1 MTHHQDKKAA
11 ILKAASQCFAR
22 YGYEKTTLDD
32 IGGLVGLNKAS
43 LYYYYKNKES
53 LFTEVIFSEA
63 EAFITRLIASIEM
76 VQGCKEKII
85 TYLTQRV
92 RYIGEAVNLS
102 QLTNESITGLTPLF
116 SDMYAANEKKEIAYL
131 TEILNSAMA
140 TRELLPCDGA
150 RVARSILTVSMAI
163 MNRYEVCSDTRSD
176 DDITKAISEIDFTIA
191 LILEGLKT
199 K

>member
-1 MTHHQDKKAA
+1 MSNHQDKKAA

-63 EAFITRLIASIEM
+63 EAFLNRLIASIEK
-76 VQGCKEKII
+76 VQGCKEKIM
-85 TYLTQRV
+85 TYLSQRAK
-92 RYIGEAVNLS
+92 YLGEAVNLS
-102 QLTNESITGLTPLF
+102 QLTNESIAGLTPLF
-116 SDMYAANEKKEIAYL
+116 AGMYAAIEEKEIACL
-131 TEILNSAMA
+131 SEILSRSMA
-140 TRELLPCDGA
+140 SGEFIPCDGT
-150 RVARSILTVSMAI
+150 RVARSILTVSAAI
-163 MNRYEVCSDTRSD
+163 LNRYEVCSDKRSA
-176 DDITKAISEIDFTIA
+176 DIITMAISEIDFTVS
-191 LILEGLKT
+191 LILEGLKI

>member
-53 LFTEVIFSEA
+53 LFTEVIFSEV
-63 EAFITRLIASIEM
+63 EAFITRLIASIEK

-131 TEILNSAMA
+131 SEILNSAMA
-140 TRELLPCDGA
+140 TGELLPCDGA